1 LIIGIWI
8 SRSFSAF
15 MDNYGEV
22 DRGHNY
28 LRLGLDNC
36 VSEMHETKIGM
47 ENNTLSI
54 KDDSCACGHNRPEL

>member
-1 LIIGIWI
+1 
-8 SRSFSAF
+8 